1 MSPHVC
7 FILIYV
13 VLSLILTMFVAVELI
28 KFIIFIELAQVAPA
42 SVSKQVLVHN
52 LRIEISFS
60 FTFSVLQIKLGNG
73 LL

>member
-1 MSPHVC
+1 
-7 FILIYV
+7 
-13 VLSLILTMFVAVELI
+13 MFVAVELI